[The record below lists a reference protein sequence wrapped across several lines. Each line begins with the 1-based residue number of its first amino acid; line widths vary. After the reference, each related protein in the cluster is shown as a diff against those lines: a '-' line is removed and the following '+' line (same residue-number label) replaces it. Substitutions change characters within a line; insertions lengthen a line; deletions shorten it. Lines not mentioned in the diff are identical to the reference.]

1 MITIYAITTS
11 RGDFDLLSNLL
22 IRLKKN
28 KNFNLELV
36 LSGSLTSKKFGDVT
50 SCIKENKFRVK
61 KKIFLNLKKDNH
73 DTINCNFAKSIN
85 DFNNLLKKKKPDL
98 VLLLGDRYEVFA
110 LAIAAFIRNIKI
122 AHIHGG
128 EVTLGAQDNAFRN
141 SISQMA
147 DIHFVSHPQAQ
158 KKLQK
163 MGIKKNIYCVGGL
176 GAYNATKIRI
186 IKSKKKLSKIIK
198 FNFLKKNFLITFN
211 PVTLEKD
218 SGLNCLNNLISTL
231 KKYNRFGLIFTISN
245 IDFNFNKFNSKIYKF
260 CKNAPNAKVFKQ
272 LGKRNYFSTMSN
284 VDLVIGNSSSGLLEA
299 PSFNVP
305 TINIGSRQEGRI
317 KAKTVIDTDCSIK
330 AIEKAIQVGL
340 TKKYNKISKMTYN
353 PYYKK
358 NTVENIVLI
367 LEKITLTK
375 VYD

>member
-22 IRLKKN
+22 IKLKKN

-36 LSGSLTSKKFGDVT
+36 LSGSLTSKKFGDL
-50 SCIKENKFRVK
+50 SSYIKENKLRVK

-73 DTINCNFAKSIN
+73 DVINCNFAKSIN
-85 DFNNLLKKKKPDL
+85 DFNNLLKKNKPDL

-128 EVTLGAQDNAFRN
+128 EDTLGAQDNAFRN

-147 DIHFVSHPQAQ
+147 YIHFVSHPQAQ
-158 KKLQK
+158 KKLKK
-163 MGIKKNIYCVGGL
+163 MGIKKNVYYVGGL
-176 GAYNATKIRI
+176 GAYNASKIKI
-186 IKSKKKLSKIIK
+186 IKSKKKLSKVIK

-218 SGLNCLNNLISTL
+218 AGLNCLNNLIFVL
-231 KKYNRFGLIFTISN
+231 KKYNQFGLIFTISN
-245 IDFNFNKFNSKIYKF
+245 IDFNFNKFNSKIYNF
-260 CKNAPNAKVFKQ
+260 CKNLTNAKVFKQ
-272 LGKRNYFSTMSN
+272 LGKKNYFSTMSN

-299 PSFNVP
+299 PSFNIP
-305 TINIGSRQEGRI
+305 TINIGSRQDGRI
-317 KAKTVIDTDCSIK
+317 KAKSVIDTDCSK
-330 AIEKAIQVGL
+330 KGIEKAIQIGL
-340 TKKYNKISKMTYN
+340 TKKYNKISKKTYN
-353 PYYKK
+353 PYYKY
-358 NTVENIVLI
+358 NTVENIILI
-367 LEKITLTK
+367 LKKTNFNKIL
-375 VYD
+375 